1 MGGSILAVQQ
11 IIKVIK
17 EKLADRFL
25 RNLGW
30 LGLSQLFIR
39 VSRLAAT
46 IVLARLL
53 TKEDYGLAALVLTTN
68 EFVNVFTQNGI
79 WAKIVQADEADLPE
93 LCETS
98 YWLNWIVCGLVFLSQ
113 CIAAFPVSWFYNDPR
128 IILPICVMA
137 TVYLMIPMALVQA
150 SLANRENRLHVS
162 ALANGIQV
170 SVDNILTI
178 ILAFLGWGMWAI
190 VLPKVLVAPIWVI
203 VYYRNHPWRPT
214 YKFTLSKWQEII
226 RFGRSVL
233 GVKVMHTLINNLD
246 YVIAGRFLGV
256 EALGLYYFAFNAGLG
271 ISMSAINTLETA
283 LFPHLCDAR
292 SQPSEFKSR
301 YFKSFKS
308 IAWIILPLVFLQ
320 SSLAPFYVPLIFG
333 QKWIAAIPLLIL
345 ICLSA
350 IPRPFANA
358 ASSGLWAIDKPDWDF
373 MWNILFTGFFA
384 IALLIGVNWG
394 VLGVAIAV
402 FLTHSIA
409 SPAYTVW
416 VSSYISRV
424 MDRETTIAI
433 ETKETT

>member
-1 MGGSILAVQQ
+1 MGGSVLAVQQ

-79 WAKIVQADEADLPE
+79 WAKIVQADKADLPQ
-93 LCETS
+93 LCQTS
-98 YWLNWIVCGLVFLSQ
+98 YWLNWIVCGLVFLAQ
-113 CIAAFPVSWFYNDPR
+113 CIAAFPVSWFYKDPR

-137 TVYLMIPMALVQA
+137 TVYLIIPIALVQA
-150 SLANRENRLHVS
+150 SLSNRENRLHVS

-178 ILAFLGWGMWAI
+178 ILAFFGFGMWAI
-190 VLPKVLVAPIWVI
+190 VLPKVLVAPVWVI
-203 VYYRNHPWRPT
+203 VHYKNNPWRPT
-214 YKFTLSKWQEII
+214 REFTLDKWQEII

-271 ISMSAINTLETA
+271 ISMSAINALETA

-292 SQPSEFKSR
+292 SEPREFKSR
-301 YFKSFKS
+301 YFKAFKS
-308 IAWIILPLVFLQ
+308 VAWIIFPLVILQ
-320 SSLAPFYVPLIFG
+320 STLAPFYVPIIFG
-333 QKWIAAIPLLIL
+333 QKWIPAIPILIL
-345 ICLSA
+345 ICMSA
-350 IPRPFANA
+350 IPRPFANI
-358 ASSGLWAIDKPDWDF
+358 ASSGLWAIDRPNWDF
-373 MWNILFTGFFA
+373 MWSILFTAFFA
-384 IALLIGVNWG
+384 LSLIVGVNWG

-402 FLTHSIA
+402 FLAHSLA
-409 SPAYTVW
+409 SPAYTAW
-416 VSSYISRV
+416 VSSYIAKL
-424 MDRETTIAI
+424 MDKEIATIEAQETV
-433 ETKETT
+433 

>member
-1 MGGSILAVQQ
+1 MGGSTLAIQQ

-17 EKLADRFL
+17 EKFADRFL

-79 WAKIVQADEADLPE
+79 WAKLVQADAADLPK
-93 LCETS
+93 LCQTS
-98 YWLNWIVCGLVFLSQ
+98 YWLNWIVCGLVFLTQ

-128 IILPICVMA
+128 IVLPICVMA
-137 TVYLMIPMALVQA
+137 TVYLIIPIALVQA
-150 SLANRENRLHVS
+150 SLSNRENRLHVS
-162 ALANGIQV
+162 AIANGIQV

-178 ILAFLGWGMWAI
+178 ILAFFGFGMWAI

-203 VYYRNHPWRPT
+203 VHYRNNPWRPT
-214 YKFTLSKWQEII
+214 REFTLDRWQEIVQ
-226 RFGRSVL
+226 FGRSVL
-233 GVKVMHTLINNLD
+233 GVKIMQTLTNNLD

-256 EALGLYYFAFNAGLG
+256 EPLGLYYFAFNAGLG
-271 ISMSAINTLETA
+271 ISLSAINAFDTA

-292 SQPSEFKSR
+292 SQPKEFKER
-301 YFKSFKS
+301 YFKTFKS
-308 IAWIILPLVFLQ
+308 VAWIIFPLVILQ
-320 SSLAPFYVPLIFG
+320 SGLAPFYVPLIFG
-333 QKWIAAIPLLIL
+333 QKWIPAIPLLIL

-350 IPRPFANA
+350 IPRPFENV
-358 ASSGLWAIDKPDWDF
+358 ASNGLWALNKPNWDF
-373 MWNILFTGFFA
+373 IWNIIFTGAFA
-384 IALLIGVNWG
+384 IALLVGVNWG
-394 VLGVAIAV
+394 VLGVAVAV

-416 VSSYISRV
+416 VSSYISKV
-424 MDRETTIAI
+424 MDKEIYAI
-433 ETKETT
+433 EAKETI

>member
-11 IIKVIK
+11 IIQVIK

-39 VSRLAAT
+39 VSRLVAT

-93 LCETS
+93 LCQTS
-98 YWLNWIVCGLVFLSQ
+98 YWLNWIVCGLVFLCQ
-113 CIAAFPVSWFYNDPR
+113 CIAAFPVSWFYQDAR
-128 IILPICVMA
+128 IVLPICVMA
-137 TVYLMIPMALVQA
+137 TVYLMIPISLVQA
-150 SLANRENRLHVS
+150 SLTNRENRLHVS

-178 ILAFLGWGMWAI
+178 ILAFCGLGMWAI

-203 VYYRNHPWRPT
+203 VYYRSHPWRPN
-214 YKFTLSKWQEII
+214 YKFTLTKWQEII

-271 ISMSAINTLETA
+271 ISMSAITALETA

-292 SQPSEFKSR
+292 SQPSEFKFR
-301 YFKSFKS
+301 YFKSLKS
-308 IAWIILPLVFLQ
+308 VAWIIFPLVFLQ
-320 SSLAPFYVPLIFG
+320 SALAPFYVPIIFG

-350 IPRPFANA
+350 IARPFANA
-358 ASSGLWAIDKPDWDF
+358 ASSGLWAIDKPDWDLI
-373 MWNILFTGFFA
+373 WNLLFTGFFA

-402 FLTHSIA
+402 FLAHSIA

-416 VSSYISRV
+416 VSSYISRL
-424 MDRETTIAI
+424 MDRETLTI